1 MYILLV
7 LIILKTPTFFKNNRG
22 VYGGKDLSLNYLKQW
37 HALRTD
43 LETASNEKQEVDKK
57 LASLKSSHQI
67 AEERMELLEKTHSW
81 LIHAKTEF
89 HKENSEFY
97 FGNILR
103 DEEENETKFKTKTR
117 FRKKN

>member
-1 MYILLV
+1 MS
-7 LIILKTPTFFKNNRG
+7 LKDFLKNNQG
-22 VYGGKDLSLNYLKQW
+22 VYGRKDLSLNYFKQW
-37 HALRTD
+37 DALKTD
-43 LETASNEKQEVDKK
+43 LETASKEKQEVDKK

-97 FGNILR
+97 FGNIWR
-103 DEEENETKFKTKTR
+103 DEMRKKTKQNL
-117 FRKKN
+117 K